1 MQMRFSESKYQ
12 AVGAEIAKQMDDH
25 DSTLGVVC
33 IGFPP
38 GSVTHIP
45 TQSLDK

>member
-1 MQMRFSESKYQ
+1 MRFSEGEYQ

-33 IGFPP
+33 IGLPAA
-38 GSVTHIP
+38 SVTHIP
-45 TQSLDK
+45 TRLLDK